1 MLGLKR
7 RTLHLQNY
15 FYYGFAQIINL
26 IAPLV
31 VAPQVIRVCGMENWG
46 KVGVALSV
54 FTILTVVI
62 DFGSNIIGV
71 REIST
76 HRTETDYIRTILNKT
91 YNLRILLFFF
101 ILALIFTVN
110 LFFITL
116 DNLYFFGILF
126 LIAQLINPMWYYQG
140 IQDFKTINRI
150 IFISKIIYIVLIL
163 VTITKPEKYVY
174 FMGIF
179 GLANIIGYLY
189 FFLKIKKEYD
199 FKLFNFNL
207 KDILKTLKSEYPI
220 IVSNLS
226 ISFYINTPI
235 IIVKQLLGDHYAGIY
250 KLGELFLNLMRSYL
264 SVFFNVSFPKFCE
277 EFKKSN
283 HKGQRYLFVSNIVN
297 IIIVLS
303 SIVLS
308 YFLIPTILKSFYSD
322 FKHTKDIN
330 YIFNF
335 LPIGLIIAFNIPFNQ
350 ILMYFDKLKGL
361 ALLLFFNAVLTFLL
375 CTYLTKKEG
384 ANGALLSVY
393 ISEFLVTIMV
403 FGYWFKENNYSFQIQ
418 KE

>member
-174 FMGIF
+174 FM
-179 GLANIIGYLY
+179 
-189 FFLKIKKEYD
+189 
-199 FKLFNFNL
+199 
-207 KDILKTLKSEYPI
+207 
-220 IVSNLS
+220 VWW
-226 ISFYINTPI
+226 
-235 IIVKQLLGDHYAGIY
+235 
-250 KLGELFLNLMRSYL
+250 R
-264 SVFFNVSFPKFCE
+264 
-277 EFKKSN
+277 
-283 HKGQRYLFVSNIVN
+283 RY
-297 IIIVLS
+297 
-303 SIVLS
+303 
-308 YFLIPTILKSFYSD
+308 
-322 FKHTKDIN
+322 
-330 YIFNF
+330 
-335 LPIGLIIAFNIPFNQ
+335 
-350 ILMYFDKLKGL
+350 
-361 ALLLFFNAVLTFLL
+361 
-375 CTYLTKKEG
+375 
-384 ANGALLSVY
+384 
-393 ISEFLVTIMV
+393 
-403 FGYWFKENNYSFQIQ
+403 
-418 KE
+418 